1 MEYLCDD
8 LPFTIYFQQI
18 VEVSKCNPM
27 SVLQHNAHR
36 SGGSLNAEH
45 INMGFRFRSRTELVY
60 STIQRFD
67 RAVIKLA
74 TQIAMHQS
82 IFRESRLHNLTLSCP
97 AAFGV
102 LVYHVDYSLI
112 AIFRVTE
119 AITAGV
125 IALLLIIYIRLYNRL
140 RRLFIKVKEGNVSI
154 NVALEK
160 RYDLLPQELE
170 AVQKYLQHEHQVY
183 TEVTALRTGKDLDE
197 AAFLQK
203 RSFFTFPS

>member
-1 MEYLCDD
+1 MQSHVSPPAQRAPQRRFPQCRAHQYGFSIQEQNRIG
-8 LPFTIYFQQI
+8 LPHHTALRQSRHKAGHSDSHA
-18 VEVSKCNPM
+18 SK
-27 SVLQHNAHR
+27 
-36 SGGSLNAEH
+36 
-45 INMGFRFRSRTELVY
+45 
-60 STIQRFD
+60 
-67 RAVIKLA
+67 
-74 TQIAMHQS
+74 
-82 IFRESRLHNLTLSCP
+82 FRESRLHNLTLSCP